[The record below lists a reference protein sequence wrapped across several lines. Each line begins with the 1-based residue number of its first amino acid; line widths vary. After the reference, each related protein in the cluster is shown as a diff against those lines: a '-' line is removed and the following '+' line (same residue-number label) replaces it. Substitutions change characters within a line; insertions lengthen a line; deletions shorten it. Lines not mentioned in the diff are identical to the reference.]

1 VSAINHALSGYHVNE
16 FEDFNVEF
24 LSRVRDY
31 WTFQILALS
40 LGIVLMPFICFKG
53 CGTKA
58 QAFILFLLSLILT
71 VGTVLESIAYM
82 LLSNYF
88 GRDFSIDLRDE
99 LKSLRGCAGH
109 IFELAL
115 S

>member
-1 VSAINHALSGYHVNE
+1 
-16 FEDFNVEF
+16 
-24 LSRVRDY
+24 
-31 WTFQILALS
+31 
-40 LGIVLMPFICFKG
+40 M
-53 CGTKA
+53 
-58 QAFILFLLSLILT
+58 
-71 VGTVLESIAYM
+71 VGTVLESYTYM